1 MSAVDQARAALA
13 EAMQSLALSYG
24 ALEQAEHTLADA
36 RRNARHAESMLVECY
51 ATYEQAVEEAGHL
64 PPDAEPILKL
74 PDGRLVRID
83 DDFTVHALGVLQ
95 PVTEVDA

>member
-1 MSAVDQARAALA
+1 MNTLDDARAKLFESMRVLAMRYGDHEQARA
-13 EAMQSLALSYG
+13 
-24 ALEQAEHTLADA
+24 TL
-36 RRNARHAESMLVECY
+36 RE
-51 ATYEQAVEEAGHL
+51 TQQAVAHGESDLCRLYQAYEIAAEEAGHL

-83 DDFTVHALGVLQ
+83 DEGAVHQLGVLQ